1 MDRARGVEQRGQ
13 LRQPVALPSRC
24 DAGQL
29 VADVLREWHPVR
41 IYDQRVSAPG
51 RFRPPAPHNEP
62 IKDYVPGSPERVE
75 LKRRL
80 DELRSTRLDIPLV
93 IGGEEVRTGNTFE
106 AVEPHSKKSVLAD
119 VHKGGPAEVERAV
132 KAAGEAWEDWHRWP
146 WEERAAV
153 VLRAADLLAGPWRST
168 LTAATM
174 LNQSK
179 TAHQA
184 EIDAACE
191 LIDFLRFNVEFMLR
205 IYEEQPKSS
214 PGVWNRMEYR
224 PLEGFVFA
232 VTPFNFTAIAG
243 NLPTSAALMG
253 NTVVWKPA
261 STAAFS
267 AHWVMRLLDA
277 AGMPPGVINL
287 VYGAGAEVGDAV
299 LSSPDLAGVHF
310 TGSTPVFQGMWKTIG
325 DNIAGY
331 RNYPRIVGE
340 TGGKDFILAHPSAD
354 VEAVATAILR
364 GSFEY
369 QGQKCSASSR
379 VYAPSNMWP
388 ELRER
393 LVKEVATI
401 RMGDVTDFS
410 NYMGAVID
418 QKAWRGHKKAIDSA
432 SENAAEVVV
441 GGGADDSE
449 GFFIQPTVL
458 ETSDPSSQLM
468 QDELFGPIVT
478 TYVYPEKKW
487 EETLELVDDNPYGLT
502 GAVFSED
509 RAAIDQAQE
518 KLRYTA
524 GNFYVNDKPTGAVV
538 GQQPFGGAR
547 GSGTND
553 KAGSMWNLIRWVSPR
568 TIKETFVPA
577 RDYRYPFMAP
587 DGDGSAPD
595 RP

>member
-1 MDRARGVEQRGQ
+1 MWKSAESSASLSHSRRGAIAASSFRTSSESATSGYTIT
-13 LRQPVALPSRC
+13 
-24 DAGQL
+24 G
-29 VADVLREWHPVR
+29 
-41 IYDQRVSAPG
+41 VSAPG
-51 RFRPPAPHNEP
+51 LFRPPAPRNEP
-62 IKDYVPGSPERVE
+62 VLDYAPGSPERAEV
-75 LKRRL
+75 KRRL
-80 DELRSTRLDIPLV
+80 DEMRAQQLEIPLV
-93 IGGEEVRTGNTFE
+93 IGGEEVKTGSTFE
-106 AVEPHSKKSVLAD
+106 AVEPHDKKSVLAE
-119 VHKGGPAEVERAV
+119 VHKGGPDEVERAV

-153 VLRAADLLAGPWRST
+153 FLRAAELLSGPWRST
-168 LTAATM
+168 LVAATM

-184 EIDAACE
+184 EIDAAAE
-191 LIDFLRFNVEFMLR
+191 VIDFLRFNVEFMLR
-205 IYEEQPKSS
+205 IYAEQPISS
-214 PGVWNRMEYR
+214 PGIWNRMEYR

-232 VTPFNFTAIAG
+232 VTPFNFTAIGA
-243 NLPTSAALMG
+243 NLPSSAALMG

-267 AHWVMRLLDA
+267 AHWVMKLFEE
-277 AGMPPGVINL
+277 AGLPPGVINL
-287 VYGAGAEVGDAV
+287 VYGSGAEVGDAA
-299 LSSPDLAGVHF
+299 LASEHLAGVHF

-325 DNIAGY
+325 DNIANY

-340 TGGKDFILAHPSAD
+340 TGGKDFIVAHPSANVD
-354 VEAVATAILR
+354 AVATAILR

-369 QGQKCSASSR
+369 QGQKCSAASR
-379 VYAPSNMWP
+379 IYAPSNMWP

-393 LVKEVATI
+393 LVKEVSTI
-401 RMGDVTDFS
+401 RMGDVADFS

-418 QKAWRGHKKAIDSA
+418 EKAWKGHKAAIDSA

-441 GGGADDSE
+441 GGGTDDSK
-449 GFFIQPTVL
+449 GFFIEPTVL
-458 ETSDPSSQLM
+458 ETKDPASRLM
-468 QDELFGPIVT
+468 RDELFGPIVT
-478 TYVYPEKKW
+478 TYVYPENKW
-487 EETLELVDDNPYGLT
+487 DETLELVDDNPYALT

-509 RAAIDQAQE
+509 RAAIDQAAE
-518 KLRYTA
+518 RLRYTA

-587 DGDGSAPD
+587 DSTDGAGPAD